1 MQVLV
6 FLQEFIGLLDRHFIV
21 AIIKVIWVQG
31 ETCEMMK
38 LLTETIRMTCLRKM
52 MGGILKTK
60 T

>member
-6 FLQEFIGLLDRHFIV
+6 FLQKFIGLLDRHFIV

-38 LLTETIRMTCLRKM
+38 LLTET
-52 MGGILKTK
+52 
-60 T
+60 